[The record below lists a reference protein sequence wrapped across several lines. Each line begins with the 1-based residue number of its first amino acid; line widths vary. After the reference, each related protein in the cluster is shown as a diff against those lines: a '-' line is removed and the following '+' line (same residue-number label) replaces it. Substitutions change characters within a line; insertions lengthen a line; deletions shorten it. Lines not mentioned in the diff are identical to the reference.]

1 MSRVLSIGV
10 VLIFALLLSVNI
22 GSARDQI
29 QVTGSSTVLPYQKIV
44 AETFGEIYPH
54 FKVPVIE
61 SGGTGAGIK
70 EFCRGIGENTVD
82 IVNASR
88 TMKSS
93 ELQSCFNAGVKDIE
107 EIRIGYDGIVF
118 ATDIKGPDW
127 KLQPVDVYKA
137 LAARIIIDGK
147 LQPNN
152 VSKWN
157 AVNSALPDWMIAA
170 YIPGEKHGTREVFE
184 EKLLAMGCKE
194 SGAVEA
200 MKSLGMDDKEIYAAC
215 IAVRKDG
222 KAIDID
228 GDYSE
233 TLARLTSNKTG
244 VGILGL
250 SFYQNNADRLK
261 VANINGFAPTV
272 ETISSGQ
279 YPVSRPLFF
288 YIKKAHLDIVP
299 GLREYVDFF
308 LSDQMIG
315 PEGPLA
321 EYGLIVSPETERQA
335 QRSNFSAGQ
344 IMMLK

>member
-10 VLIFALLLSVNI
+10 GLIFSLLLSANVGN
-22 GSARDQI
+22 ARDQI

-88 TMKSS
+88 AMKSS
-93 ELQSCFNAGVKDIE
+93 ELQSCFEAGVKDIE

-127 KLQPVDVYKA
+127 KLRPVDVYKA
-137 LAARIIIDGK
+137 LAARVIIDGK

-152 VSKWN
+152 VLKWS
-157 AVNSALPDWMIAA
+157 AVNSALPDWTITA

-184 EKLLAMGCKE
+184 EKLLAVGCKE
-194 SGAVEA
+194 SGAVEV
-200 MKSLGMDDKEIYAAC
+200 MKSLGMDDKKIHAAC

-222 KAIDID
+222 KAVDID

-244 VGILGL
+244 VGIFGL

-261 VANINGFAPTV
+261 VADINGFAPTV

-288 YIKKAHLDIVP
+288 YIKKAHLDIIP

-308 LSDQMIG
+308 LSEQMIG
-315 PEGPLA
+315 PDSPLA
-321 EYGLIVSPETERQA
+321 EYGLIVAPEKERQA
-335 QRSNFSAGQ
+335 QRSNFSAGR

>member
-10 VLIFALLLSVNI
+10 GLVFALLLSANV

-29 QVTGSSTVLPYQKIV
+29 QITGSSTVLPYQKIV

-88 TMKSS
+88 AMKSS
-93 ELQSCFNAGVKDIE
+93 ELQSCFDAGVKDIE

-137 LAARIIIDGK
+137 LAARVIIDGK
-147 LQPNN
+147 LLPNN
-152 VSKWN
+152 VLKWN
-157 AVNSALPDWMIAA
+157 AINSALPDWTIAA

-184 EKLLAMGCKE
+184 EKLLAVGCKE
-194 SGAVEA
+194 SGAVGA
-200 MKSLGMDDKEIYAAC
+200 MKSLGMDGKEIHAAC

-222 KAIDID
+222 KAVDID

-233 TLARLTSNKTG
+233 TFARLTSNKTG
-244 VGILGL
+244 VGIFGL

-261 VANINGFAPTV
+261 IADINGFAPTV

-321 EYGLIVSPETERQA
+321 EYGLIVAPEKERQA
-335 QRSNFSAGQ
+335 QRSDFSSGRV
-344 IMMLK
+344 MVLK